1 MPQENGHK
9 SPLNDADVK
18 TKNKGHVRLFR
29 NPVLEVLS
37 LSSPTLTVF
46 SYGAIIASLIY
57 LNTLF
62 GSITDLRQGLFVYF
76 GALIGWTFF
85 EYVLHRYVF
94 HYVYESKA
102 GQRFHYIMHGY
113 HHEYPR
119 DSHRLFMPP
128 AAGVLISALFL
139 GIFYAPLG
147 GYAFVFTGGFV
158 NGYLMYTMMH
168 YSIHRF
174 KAPAPLKGVWKH
186 HALHHY
192 KHSDKAFG
200 VSSPLW
206 DHVFR
211 TMPPASST
219 ASRSNA

>member
-1 MPQENGHK
+1 MANEHGHG
-9 SPLNDADVK
+9 SPLTDPEVSI
-18 TKNKGHVRLFR
+18 KNKGHVRMFR

-37 LSSPTLTVF
+37 LSSPALTVA
-46 SYGAIIASLIY
+46 SYGAIIATLVF
-57 LNTLF
+57 LNGPF
-62 GSITDLRQGLFVYF
+62 GKIVGLEQGLMVYF
-76 GALIGWTFF
+76 GAVLIWTFF

-102 GQRFHYIMHGY
+102 GQRFHYVMHGY

-128 AAGVLISALFL
+128 AAGVIIASIFL
-139 GIFYAPLG
+139 GLFYLVMG
-147 GYAFVFTGGFV
+147 GYAFVFTAGFV

-168 YSIHRF
+168 YSMHRF
-174 KAPAPLKGVWKH
+174 KPPRALKGLWKH

-192 KHSDKAFG
+192 KHNDKAFG

-211 TMPPASST
+211 TMPPQGG
-219 ASRSNA
+219 RS